1 MKEYLTEW
9 IRLKEDFNLQD
20 GDRSSVL
27 ALYQF
32 VDRLSQ
38 IEEIEAKKV
47 LVDVYQ
53 KLGMMEVPLK
63 SSRLWL
69 IKQTENK

>member
-32 VDRLSQ
+32 ADRLSE
-38 IEEIEAKKV
+38 IEEIEAKNV

-53 KLGMMEVPLK
+53 KLGMMESAFRVFSNIFDK
-63 SSRLWL
+63 AD
-69 IKQTENK
+69 